1 LPFLSIGRKDK
12 QKSELQ
18 DDTISFMAKPRIYL
32 YLFLL
37 LIPVVVFLFVF
48 SFFGLN
54 IPFEDDIGILH
65 SLMIDLPNA
74 KTFHDKFFIFFI
86 PQNEHPVAIYKFFIW
101 AYYVVF
107 ANIHIKYIT
116 LIGNL
121 VFLSSLGF
129 FFRQLQLIKVSW
141 VWLIPIPY
149 FLFSLYSHENALWA
163 LCTFQH
169 TVIISLYLW
178 GLYFTIAFREASY
191 KFYIGVFL
199 LACTCVCSGNGFLG
213 FAIAFVILLLEK
225 RGKSALIIGAILALI
240 KFTLLNN
247 QYFHQPNPI
256 KQIVISFLMLC
267 GAIVKVSSKQSI
279 IIGLGGVLII
289 CISLFFVYT
298 IFGKLKKEERL
309 YYLLA
314 TGLCLFGFGTFLGLA
329 VFRDIASSAFPDR
342 YRVYTH
348 LLWIGLYLFSV
359 PFLVRITF
367 QQYIYRFMVLL
378 GIGYFAYSF
387 VNVIPNLLF
396 QFHQRMLISVN
407 YYAAN
412 TTLSGCFY
420 RGYFDETLRNLAERK
435 IYQLPRPT
443 FDSKS
448 FSRGNPTPLTVTN
461 PDSDTFYLSSNEGS
475 RSGNPK
481 ENALFVMLKDSSNN
495 APLLIP
501 VLQDHNSL
509 RSVLLPGY
517 QFSKGFQTIFSK
529 TCFPDGNYSIQIAK
543 LENNKLL
550 VSDTQYLFDSKSFK
564 ISSHK

>member
-1 LPFLSIGRKDK
+1 
-12 QKSELQ
+12 
-18 DDTISFMAKPRIYL
+18 MAKYGIYL
-32 YLFLL
+32 YLFLFL
-37 LIPVVVFLFVF
+37 FPVAVFLFVF
-48 SFFGLN
+48 FFFGLN
-54 IPFEDDIGILH
+54 IPFEDDMGILH

-101 AYYVVF
+101 AYYIVF

-121 VFLSSLGF
+121 IFLSSLGF

-149 FLFSLYSHENALWA
+149 FLLSLYSYENALWA

-178 GLYFTIAFREASY
+178 GFYFTVAFREDSF

-225 RGKSALIIGAILALI
+225 RFKSALIIGAIFALI
-240 KFTLLNN
+240 KFTLINN

-256 KQIVISFLMLC
+256 KHILVSFLTLC
-267 GAIVKVSSKQSI
+267 GAIVKVSSKQAI
-279 IIGLGGVLII
+279 IIGLGVVLII
-289 CISLFFVYT
+289 CISLFFFYT
-298 IFGKLKKEERL
+298 VFGKLKKEERL
-309 YYLLA
+309 YFLLT

-348 LLWIGLYLFSV
+348 LLWIGLYLFTV

-367 QQYIYRFMVLL
+367 QQYIYRFMVFL

-387 VNVIPNLLF
+387 VNVMPNLLF
-396 QFHQRMLISVN
+396 QFHKRMLISVN

-412 TTLSGCFY
+412 TTLNGCFY
-420 RGYFDETLRNLAERK
+420 REYFDETLRNLAQRK
-435 IYQLPRPT
+435 IYQLPQPA
-443 FDSKS
+443 FDPKNYLK
-448 FSRGNPTPLTVTN
+448 GKPIPLTVTN
-461 PDSDTFYLSSNEGS
+461 SDPDTFYLSSNDGS
-475 RSGNPK
+475 LSGNPK
-481 ENALFVMLKDSSNN
+481 KNALFVMLKDSSNN
-495 APLLIP
+495 TPLLIA
-501 VLQDHNSL
+501 VMQKQNSL
-509 RSVLLPGY
+509 KSFLLPGY
-517 QFSKGFQTIFSK
+517 RFSKGFQTILSK
-529 TCFPDGNYSIQIAK
+529 TCFPDGNYNIQIAR

-550 VSDTQYLFDSKSFK
+550 VSDTPYLFDFK
-564 ISSHK
+564 IFKVSSYE

>member
-1 LPFLSIGRKDK
+1 MTKYG
-12 QKSELQ
+12 
-18 DDTISFMAKPRIYL
+18 MYL
-32 YLFLL
+32 YLFLFL
-37 LIPVVVFLFVF
+37 LPIAVFLFVF

-54 IPFEDDIGILH
+54 IPFEDDMGILH

-101 AYYVVF
+101 AYYIVF

-121 VFLSSLGF
+121 IFLCSLGF

-149 FLFSLYSHENALWA
+149 FLLSLYSYENALWA

-178 GLYFTIAFREASY
+178 GFYFTVAFREDSF
-191 KFYIGVFL
+191 KFYIGVLL

-213 FAIAFVILLLEK
+213 LAIAFVILLFEK
-225 RGKSALIIGAILALI
+225 RVKSALIVGAIFALI

-247 QYFHQPNPI
+247 QYLHEPNPI
-256 KQIVISFLMLC
+256 KQILISFLMLC
-267 GAIVKVSSKQSI
+267 GAIVKVSNQQAI
-279 IIGLGGVLII
+279 IMGLGAVLII
-289 CISLFFVYT
+289 GISLFFFYT
-298 IFGKLKKEERL
+298 VFGKLNKEERL

-387 VNVIPNLLF
+387 INVMPNLLF
-396 QFHQRMLISVN
+396 QFHKRMLISVN

-412 TTLSGCFY
+412 TTLNGCFY
-420 RGYFDETLRNLAERK
+420 REYFDETLRNLAERK
-435 IYQLPRPT
+435 IYQLPQQA
-443 FDSKS
+443 FDPKNYLK
-448 FSRGNPTPLTVTN
+448 GKPIPLTVTN
-461 PDSDTFYLSSNEGS
+461 LDSDTFYLSSNDGS
-475 RSGNPK
+475 LSGNPK
-481 ENALFVMLKDSSNN
+481 QNALFVMLKDSSNN
-495 APLLIP
+495 TPLLIP
-501 VLQDHNSL
+501 VMQKPNSL
-509 RSVLLPGY
+509 KSFLLGGY
-517 QFSKGFQTIFSK
+517 RFSKGFQTILSK
-529 TCFPDGNYSIQIAK
+529 TCFPDGNYNIQIAR
-543 LENNKLL
+543 LEDNKLL
-550 VSDTQYLFDSKSFK
+550 VSDTPYLFDFK
-564 ISSHK
+564 IFKVSSHK